1 MSKKKELKFKRIACS
16 FAFYLEQNYEFE
28 DDTEKGLL
36 YKEKNVKV
44 KRLISDIYDEWL
56 LIMKM

>member
-16 FAFYLEQNYEFE
+16 FAFYLEHNYEFE

-44 KRLISDIYDEWL
+44 KRNGSN
-56 LIMKM
+56 KRK